1 MKRLLAAAAAVSML
15 AVAAPASA
23 QYRDN
28 DRYDRSDRNDR
39 DRDRYDRDR
48 NDWNDE
54 NVRSIRSVDA
64 RQRDLEQRIYRGM
77 RNGRLSEREASR
89 LRAAFGEIAGWEQ
102 RYRRGG
108 FSRQEIRDLHYRLDR
123 LNTLLVAE
131 VSDRNNHRG

>member
-1 MKRLLAAAAAVSML
+1 MKKLLAAAAAVSML
-15 AVAAPASA
+15 AVAAPAFA

-28 DRYDRSDRNDR
+28 DRGDRSDRYDR
-39 DRDRYDRDR
+39 DRDR

-64 RQRDLEQRIYRGM
+64 RQNELERRIFRGM
-77 RNGRLSEREASR
+77 RNGQLSEREASR
-89 LRAAFGEIAGWEQ
+89 LRANFGQIAGFEQ

-108 FSRQEIRDLHYRLDR
+108 FTRWEIRDLHFRLDR

>member
-1 MKRLLAAAAAVSML
+1 MKKLLAAVAAVSML
-15 AVAAPASA
+15 AVAAPAFA

-28 DRYDRSDRNDR
+28 DRYDRSDRYDR
-39 DRDRYDRDR
+39 DGRYDRDY

-54 NVRSIRSVDA
+54 NVRSVRSVDA
-64 RQRDLEQRIYRGM
+64 RQRELEQRIYRGM
-77 RNGRLSEREASR
+77 RNGSLSEREASR

-108 FSRQEIRDLHYRLDR
+108 FDRREIRDLHYRLDR

-131 VSDRNNHRG
+131 VSDRNNRRG

>member
-1 MKRLLAAAAAVSML
+1 MKKLLAAAAALSML

-28 DRYDRSDRNDR
+28 DRYDRH
-39 DRDRYDRDR
+39 DRYDR

-64 RQRDLEQRIYRGM
+64 RQADLERRIFRGM
-77 RNGRLSEREASR
+77 RNGSLSEREASR

-108 FSRQEIRDLHYRLDR
+108 FTRHEIRDLHYRLDR

-131 VSDRNNHRG
+131 VSDRNNRRG